1 MVRKEHEEIIQRT
14 FENKIQMRI
23 VLDTN
28 CLLVSIPSKSP
39 YRSVFDELL
48 KNKYTLL
55 ITNEILSEYREII
68 AEKANE
74 KVAENIA
81 ELLMALKNVE
91 RTEVFFRWN
100 LIEQDKDDNKFTDCA
115 VSGNADFI
123 VTNDKHFQI
132 LKKIKFP
139 KLVVLSLA
147 QFVEILKK

>member
-1 MVRKEHEEIIQRT
+1 
-14 FENKIQMRI
+14 MRI

-39 YRSVFDELL
+39 YRTVFDSLL
-48 KNKYTLL
+48 KSKYTLL
-55 ITNEILSEYREII
+55 LSNEIFSEYREII